1 MSSMHVIF
9 KVKQSSYLQKTAVGS
24 HGAFGDKDVAKGLPN
39 EKEYNSGKHTKIKG
53 LSVAR
58 TPFHEGE
65 SKS

>member
-39 EKEYNSGKHTKIKG
+39 EKEHNSSKHSKIKR
-53 LSVAR
+53 LSMAR

-65 SKS
+65 NNS